1 MKDKFLHN
9 KVMVSFDVATIRK
22 LGLEPDSTCVVLVVS
37 VFAQRKKISVNK
49 QIRINLIDINGKE
62 INKYHTKTIIK

>member
-1 MKDKFLHN
+1 MKTQQTNFIKIHRVTN
-9 KVMVSFDVATIRK
+9 ATIRK